1 MEGSD
6 SVGGNKVKTAGRV
19 LVREATCPQGR
30 VWALPLPYGP
40 LFVCPSLR

>member
-1 MEGSD
+1 MGDDLGWETWEVADDGGSD

-30 VWALPLPYGP
+30 V
-40 LFVCPSLR
+40 